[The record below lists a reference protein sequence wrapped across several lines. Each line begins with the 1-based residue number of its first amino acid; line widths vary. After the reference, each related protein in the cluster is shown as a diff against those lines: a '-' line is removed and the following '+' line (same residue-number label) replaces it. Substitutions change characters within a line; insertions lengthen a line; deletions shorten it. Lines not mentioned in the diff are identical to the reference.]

1 MLLAFLF
8 EEAQE
13 GLREYTK
20 LMALGAGTAEDF
32 ADQMR
37 MATPAM
43 LEAAR
48 VAQPANI
55 AYERV
60 VATLEELGVVIPFD
74 ELEAFKNALL
84 DEAAAAD
91 KAGVSNE
98 EMARRMEN
106 LSGEFISANTEVSG
120 ASGFVDQFSGSIM
133 GLVSRLAPA
142 LIAMTLLTK
151 AFQAV
156 KRFIQESIQVAM
168 ESAEAQRLLAA
179 AVREHGRVMGELS
192 PTYEEANEFA
202 IMLSETYSRTR
213 NEMRKLVTD
222 SMLLTGTLKLTK
234 GQTEGLS
241 QAAVVMSESLGV
253 DATSA
258 LRIFTNFLNT
268 GYTTGLQR
276 LGFSLNEQ
284 SLQVEAIKR
293 GYIELGDE
301 LDEHTMKMVGLEL
314 ITERTADLQ
323 TDLADGQQSLDERL
337 EAANVRLETQRE
349 IVGERLTPAWIGLK
363 EAIADV
369 VELLVGTFDDAAD
382 RSEVVLAGMIA
393 RALALE
399 DTLKAFAADPIGF
412 DFFGA
417 YEEFEQIR
425 WVEQAEELFG
435 LDLTPTTQEFRELTN
450 EMKALAMQAKLSGEG
465 MQEFSDEV
473 WEAAVEAV
481 PKLEKAAE
489 QLADGLQR
497 IDERLERTLLNIE
510 RQFSDR
516 RLSLQ
521 LNLSKNLASIDKQA
535 AESRLQTT
543 LDFNLREER
552 EEQDHILRMQRLE
565 EDYLMNL
572 DDAVRERDA
581 LAVLQLQRQHKLE
594 KKRAEED
601 AGKAK
606 RRRKEDFELE
616 LAEIERQRQIKRAAA
631 IADFKERMERLAEE
645 ERIRA
650 ERAREDAEREKR
662 LLEKHMNE
670 RVARIIKGLQSELN
684 LTAEQLKLMFKL
696 MDRFYGSDGW
706 FVQLVSNYYKWL
718 AKQGAPVSVDDYQ
731 GEGGGTGGTD
741 QEDRLPRAF
750 QRGGS
755 FIATSPQLIS
765 VAESS
770 PERVDITP
778 LSGATGQPRGGGVDG
793 DRGGTVEVQIGL
805 DDGLVGEIVDQSMN
819 EMANVV
825 ISINRGGRK

>member
-1 MLLAFLF
+1 
-8 EEAQE
+8 
-13 GLREYTK
+13 
-20 LMALGAGTAEDF
+20 
-32 ADQMR
+32 
-37 MATPAM
+37 
-43 LEAAR
+43 
-48 VAQPANI
+48 
-55 AYERV
+55 
-60 VATLEELGVVIPFD
+60 
-74 ELEAFKNALL
+74 
-84 DEAAAAD
+84 
-91 KAGVSNE
+91 
-98 EMARRMEN
+98 
-106 LSGEFISANTEVSG
+106 
-120 ASGFVDQFSGSIM
+120 
-133 GLVSRLAPA
+133 
-142 LIAMTLLTK
+142 
-151 AFQAV
+151 
-156 KRFIQESIQVAM
+156 
-168 ESAEAQRLLAA
+168 
-179 AVREHGRVMGELS
+179 
-192 PTYEEANEFA
+192 
-202 IMLSETYSRTR
+202 
-213 NEMRKLVTD
+213 
-222 SMLLTGTLKLTK
+222 
-234 GQTEGLS
+234 
-241 QAAVVMSESLGV
+241 
-253 DATSA
+253 
-258 LRIFTNFLNT
+258 
-268 GYTTGLQR
+268 
-276 LGFSLNEQ
+276 
-284 SLQVEAIKR
+284 
-293 GYIELGDE
+293 
-301 LDEHTMKMVGLEL
+301 MVGLEL
-314 ITERTADLQ
+314 ITERAVDLQ
-323 TDLADGQQSLDERL
+323 ADVADGQLSIDERA
-337 EAANVRLETQRE
+337 EAVNVRLETQRE
-349 IVGERLTPAWIGLK
+349 ILGEKLTPAWIMLK
-363 EAIADV
+363 EAMADV
-369 VELLVGTFDDAAD
+369 AEFLTTTFVDA
-382 RSEVVLAGMIA
+382 SEDFMNVAGGLG
-393 RALALE
+393 ALITAAL
-399 DTLKAFAADPIGF
+399 DTLAEAADPDAPI
-412 DFFGA
+412 DFSFA
-417 YEEFEQIR
+417 EAFERNLDRRTIE
-425 WVEQAEELFG
+425 VIEELWG
-435 LDLTPTTQEFRELTN
+435 MDLTGDPAAKFRDLTN
-450 EMKALAMQAKLSGEG
+450 EMKALAMQSKITAGG

-473 WEAAVEAV
+473 WGAAVEAV